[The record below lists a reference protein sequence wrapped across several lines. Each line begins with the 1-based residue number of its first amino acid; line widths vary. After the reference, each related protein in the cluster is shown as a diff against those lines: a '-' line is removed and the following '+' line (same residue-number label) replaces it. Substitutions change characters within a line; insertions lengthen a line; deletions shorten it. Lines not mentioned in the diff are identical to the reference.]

1 MCLPYCQMAAVLG
14 WEPKIKLE
22 EGIVKAAEYFKTL
35 DLARFKKPTPHTAH
49 QNTDADMQKAK
60 RQKV

>member
-1 MCLPYCQMAAVLG
+1 MLG

-49 QNTDADMQKAK
+49 QNTDADEQKAK
-60 RQKV
+60 KQKL